1 MSLEQNSK
9 CTCLFDS
16 NADSHRVDGT
26 FYQNLLFLI
35 PTDHNR
41 LKQKLFTAPGEMIG
55 QKW

>member
-1 MSLEQNSK
+1 MAVEQNSK

-16 NADSHRVDGT
+16 NADSYRVDGP
-26 FYQNLLFLI
+26 FYQNLLFII

-41 LKQKLFTAPGEMIG
+41 LKQKLFTAPGEMIR